1 MIRQN
6 EAAAPGRVGRR
17 VGYAVAVAVN
27 VALLVI
33 VNSVLD
39 GPGSVGHGGSRP
51 GAAFHQRVSAP
62 SIAANA
68 IYLVY
73 DGPWFKGPAELGLL
87 VISLVSTVRLWQ
99 VFPFDFSAYD
109 FAWDAAALALGPGP
123 VRDLRC
129 AGRADGPT
137 GPEGKGR
144 RCKALS
150 AWATKRRRTA

>member
-17 VGYAVAVAVN
+17 VGYAVALAVN

-33 VNSVLD
+33 VNNVLD
-39 GPGSVGHGGSRP
+39 WGWFPWVTADLGRVLPFINASLGASV
-51 GAAFHQRVSAP
+51 
-62 SIAANA
+62 AANV

-109 FAWDAAALALGPGP
+109 FAWGTLARWLLGLALFGIC
-123 VRDLRC
+123 VALLVQVAQLARRARDAT
-129 AGRADGPT
+129 AGS
-137 GPEGKGR
+137 PE
-144 RCKALS
+144 
-150 AWATKRRRTA
+150 TQ